1 MAARIQ
7 LRPAVA
13 RAGEAVEVRI
23 LVGHPQENGLRRD
36 AAGERIPRNL
46 IKDLVLRYDGRI
58 VFRADLGTG
67 IAANPFLGIFIRATR
82 TGEVVLTWVDEEDH
96 GGGEKALLTVEG

>member
-13 RAGEAVEVRI
+13 RAGDAVEVRL

-36 AAGERIPRNL
+36 AVGERIPRNL
-46 IKDLVLRYDGRI
+46 IKDLVLRYEGRI

-67 IAANPFLGIFIRATR
+67 IAANPFLGIFIRAGR
-82 TGEVVLTWVDEEDH
+82 TGEVELSWLDEE
-96 GGGEKALLTVEG
+96 GNSGGEKALLTVQG